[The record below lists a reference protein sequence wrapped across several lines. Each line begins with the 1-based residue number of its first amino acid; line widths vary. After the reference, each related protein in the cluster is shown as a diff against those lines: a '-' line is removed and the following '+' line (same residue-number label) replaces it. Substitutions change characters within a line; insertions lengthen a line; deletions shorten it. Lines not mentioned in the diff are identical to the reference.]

1 MNNKKNTMQ
10 NLKDPLIFIVEDNSV
25 YNKLVVSYLRSQKF
39 TRVESYL
46 SGEECIKNIGKKPD
60 IIIQDY
66 LLEGING
73 IEVLKMTKKIYPET
87 EFIFLSGQDSVDVA
101 INSMKYGAYDY
112 IVKDQMAL
120 KKMVDKINKIISVQD
135 LVRSNKRYK
144 VGVTF
149 FFIAL
154 AILILILVS
163 LTLLFPDRF
172 SIRGN

>member
-1 MNNKKNTMQ
+1 MPVIS
-10 NLKDPLIFIVEDNSV
+10 DPLIFIVEDNTV

-46 SGEECIKNIGKKPD
+46 SGEECLKNISKKPD
-60 IIIQDY
+60 VIIQDY
-66 LLEGING
+66 LLDGMNG
-73 IEVLKMTKKIYPET
+73 IEVLKATKKLYPET

-120 KKMVDKINKIISVQD
+120 KKMVDKINKIISVKD
-135 LVRSNKRYK
+135 LVKSNKRYK
-144 VGVTF
+144 TGVTL

-154 AILILILVS
+154 AVLILIIIS
-163 LTLLFPDRF
+163 LTLLFPDKF
-172 SIRGN
+172 TIRG